1 MSVAQA
7 QAPAQAPASDLG
19 TAQHRPAGSWRA
31 WLWLA
36 VPLLFVAAFFVYP
49 LIQIGAQSFLNQD
62 GASAGL
68 ENWRYELASKAV
80 QTAMVTTLKIA
91 GLSTLGALVLGT
103 FIALALSFVPFRGAG
118 LITRLIETVVSFPSF
133 LIPLAFSIL
142 YGRTGVVNSVLESVA
157 PALPQLNFI
166 NDVPGVVLAEVAFYT
181 PFVIRPL
188 LAVFSQ
194 VPRDLIDVAGSLG
207 SGPWAI
213 VRTVILPAA
222 VPALAA
228 AAGLTFLLTMNEF
241 GIILF
246 TGAKNVMTLPMLI
259 YTRSI
264 VTFDFPSAAVIA
276 CIQVALSLGVYC
288 LYRVVTKKLSG
299 AHHAAAR

>member
-1 MSVAQA
+1 MSAETTEMTF
-7 QAPAQAPASDLG
+7 PATDRQM
-19 TAQHRPAGSWRA
+19 RPAGTWRT

-36 VPLLFVAAFFVYP
+36 VPLLFVAAFFVHP
-49 LIQIGAQSFLNQD
+49 LVQIGAQSFLD
-62 GASAGL
+62 KSGEPVGL
-68 ENWRYELASKAV
+68 ENWRYELSSPAV
-80 QTAMVTTLKIA
+80 QAAIGTTVKIA
-91 GLSTLGALVLGT
+91 AMSTLGALILGT

-118 LITRLIETVVSFPSF
+118 FITRLIETVVSFPSF

-142 YGRTGVVNSVLESVA
+142 YGRTGVVNSVVESVA
-157 PALPQLNFI
+157 PALPALDFV
-166 NDVPGVVLAEVAFYT
+166 NDVPGVVLAEIAFYT
-181 PFVIRPL
+181 PFVVRPL

-194 VPRDLIDVAGSLG
+194 VPRELIDVAGSLG

-276 CIQVALSLGVYC
+276 CLQLALSLSVYC
-288 LYRVVTKKLSG
+288 LYRWITKKLSG
-299 AHHAAAR
+299 AHNVAAR

>member
-1 MSVAQA
+1 MQR
-7 QAPAQAPASDLG
+7 
-19 TAQHRPAGSWRA
+19 RPAGSWRA

-36 VPLLFVAAFFVYP
+36 LPLLFVAAFFVYP

-62 GASAGL
+62 GTAAGL
-68 ENWRYELASKAV
+68 ENWQYELASKAV

-91 GLSTLGALVLGT
+91 GLSTLGSLVLGT
-103 FIALALSFVPFRGAG
+103 FIALALAFVPFRGAG
-118 LITRLIETVVSFPSF
+118 FITRLIETVVSFPSF

-157 PALPQLNFI
+157 PSLPALNFV
-166 NDVPGVVLAEVAFYT
+166 NDVPGVVLAEIAFYT

-288 LYRVVTKKLSG
+288 LYRAVTKKLSG

>member
-7 QAPAQAPASDLG
+7 PAPAPPSDLE
-19 TAQHRPAGSWRA
+19 TVRRRPAGSWRA

-36 VPLLFVAAFFVYP
+36 VPLLFVALFFVYP
-49 LIQIGAQSFLNQD
+49 LFQIGAQSFLD
-62 GASAGL
+62 KSGAPVGL
-68 ENWRYELASKAV
+68 ENWRYELGSAAV
-80 QTAMVTTLKIA
+80 QTATVTTLKIA
-91 GLSTLGALVLGT
+91 AMSTLGALMLGT

-118 LITRLIETVVSFPSF
+118 FITRLIETVVSFPSF

-142 YGRTGVVNSVLESVA
+142 YGRTGVVNSVLGSVA
-157 PALPQLNFI
+157 PSLPQLNFV
-166 NDVPGVVLAEVAFYT
+166 NDVPGVVLAEIAFYT
-181 PFVIRPL
+181 PFVVRPL
-188 LAVFSQ
+188 LAAFSQ
-194 VPRDLIDVAGSLG
+194 VPRELIDVAGSLG
-207 SGPWAI
+207 SSPWAI
-213 VRTVILPAA
+213 VRTVILPVA

-246 TGAKNVMTLPMLI
+246 TGAKSVMTLPMLI

-276 CIQVALSLGVYC
+276 CVQVALSLGVYC
-288 LYRVVTKKLSG
+288 LYRTVTKKISG